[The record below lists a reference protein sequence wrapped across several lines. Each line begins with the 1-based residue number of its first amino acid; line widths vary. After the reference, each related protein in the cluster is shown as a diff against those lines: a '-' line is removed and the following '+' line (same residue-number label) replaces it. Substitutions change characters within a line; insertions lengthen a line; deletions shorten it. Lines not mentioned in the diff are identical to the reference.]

1 MIKRCAVAV
10 TTAAVMVLPLVA
22 AAQDKPAQD
31 KPKETTVVIKD
42 DTTPKV
48 KKGVRVLT
56 DTEIT
61 TAVKTKFMKDKV
73 ARGTD
78 IDVST
83 KDGVVTL
90 KGAVPT
96 DADKERI
103 GRIAERT
110 KGVKKVVND
119 LTVAPATPR

>member
-10 TTAAVMVLPLVA
+10 MTAAVMVLPLVA
-22 AAQDKPAQD
+22 ATQDKPVQD
-31 KPKETTVVIKD
+31 KPKETTVIIKD

-48 KKGVRVLT
+48 KKGVRLLT